1 MAKEYTDYILMTLGS
16 GERVYDT
23 VHLRYHKGKL
33 YNPDMVD
40 FKKALPF
47 GVGFIAQPLNGHKY
61 LLNLDRAYRI
71 NWAPWKKLVVKKP
84 YWKNFYKPLIELT
97 RSKKVGLLFY
107 QEPGEEPLIEVPIII
122 DCECSCGFKGKNK
135 TGTKVHVK
143 AKGEGHIL
151 KNITEIHY
159 ELPAKKPVEPMHI
172 SRIHQPSGEMKG

>member
-71 NWAPWKKLVVKKP
+71 NWAPWKKLVIKKP
-84 YWKNFYKPLIELT
+84 YWKNIYRPLIELT
-97 RSKKVGLLFY
+97 RSKKIGLLIY
-107 QEPGEEPLIEVPIII
+107 QEPCTQNCPTCQYKDKDVCLDVFGKPIPQLI
-122 DCECSCGFKGKNK
+122 S
-135 TGTKVHVK
+135 
-143 AKGEGHIL
+143 
-151 KNITEIHY
+151 
-159 ELPAKKPVEPMHI
+159 PMHI
-172 SRIHQPSGEMKG
+172 SRIHQPSGVMKG

>member
-71 NWAPWKKLVVKKP
+71 NWAPWKKFIIKKP

-107 QEPGEEPLIEVPIII
+107 QEPCNHKCSKCLDK
-122 DCECSCGFKGKNK
+122 DCSKIPNM
-135 TGTKVHVK
+135 
-143 AKGEGHIL
+143 
-151 KNITEIHY
+151 
-159 ELPAKKPVEPMHI
+159 VEPMHI